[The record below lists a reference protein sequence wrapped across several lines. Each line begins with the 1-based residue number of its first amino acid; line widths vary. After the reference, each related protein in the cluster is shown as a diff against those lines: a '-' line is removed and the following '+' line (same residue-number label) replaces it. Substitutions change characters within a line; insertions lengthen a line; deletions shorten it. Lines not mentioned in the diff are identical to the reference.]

1 MEYQELSAESQ
12 TLLKELLISA
22 LDDDETVQK
31 AIVFVLD
38 GKCNNETL
46 EELRDFSGY

>member
-22 LDDDETVQK
+22 LDDDQTVQK
-31 AIVFVLD
+31 AIAFVLE

-46 EELRDFSGY
+46 EDLKKFSGY